1 MLLLELF
8 LELQNLLFLVFKL
21 FDGFGFVC
29 LKLFDEQGIFKGGL
43 LKGLLKGG
51 SVLGFNL

>member
-1 MLLLELF
+1 M
-8 LELQNLLFLVFKL
+8 ELQNLLFLVFKL
-21 FDGFGFVC
+21 FDGFGFVG